1 MLLAGGQ
8 GTRLGVLTTDVAKPA
23 VPFGAKYRI
32 IDFTLSNC
40 VNSGIDTV
48 GVLTQYRPF
57 ELHQYIGNG
66 QPWDLD
72 RLNGGVYV
80 LPPFMR
86 AKSGEWYKGTANAIC
101 QNIDFIDN
109 YDPEYVVILSG
120 DHIYKMDYAKMVE
133 AHKANK
139 AQCTIAVRKVPM
151 TEAHRFGIMNMK
163 SDGTIY
169 EFEEKPKQPKSN
181 NASMGIY
188 VFTWKTLRKYLLDD
202 DADPN
207 SENDFGKNIIPNM
220 LKDGN
225 KMFGYDFDGYWKDV
239 GTISSLWEANM
250 DILHETEGLNLED
263 DSWKIYARNQA
274 EPPQFVGANGKIVDS
289 LVSEGTII
297 EGTCRN
303 SIISHS
309 CRIGKGANIEGS
321 IIMPGAVIEDGA
333 DVRYSIVGWNATIKK
348 GAKVGETLPPS
359 NPGEWQIAVVGPAV
373 TIEENGVV
381 PKGEMIG

>member
-263 DSWKIYARNQA
+263 DSWKVYARNQA

-309 CRIGKGANIEGS
+309 CKIGKGANIEGS